1 MAYSSITKPTEYFN
15 TIIYTGDGTSNR
27 NITGFGFQPDW
38 LWQKTTNQT
47 FNHYWFD
54 SARGNSSV
62 LKSNSTDAQDTST
75 TGFNGFISDGFNVSQ
90 VTGWEMNNSSLSVQ
104 YVNWCWRGAGGTA
117 SNGNGSITST
127 VSANTTSGFSVVT
140 TTGTGSAATV
150 GHGIGIAPKMVIGKR
165 RDSGSSQWRVFNSN
179 LSSASHILFLDST
192 DAEQS
197 GNSAT
202 WNNTAPT
209 STVFSVAGSGDVNA
223 SSGTFVFFCFAEVK
237 GFSKFGKYSGNGN
250 ADGTFVHTGFAPAFV
265 MFKRSDSTSNWIIF
279 DQKRGLFNLNDNY
292 LYPNSTAGEGTSSS
306 SGVDL
311 LSNGFK
317 QRNTYADA
325 NTSSGTYIYMAFAE
339 NPFVANDSGTAVPVV
354 AR

>member
-75 TGFNGFISDGFNVSQ
+75 TGFNGFISDGFSVSQ
-90 VTGWEMNNSSLSVQ
+90 VTGWEMNNSSLSVE

-117 SNGNGSITST
+117 SNGDGSITST

-179 LSSASHILFLDST
+179 LSSASHILFLDSA
-192 DAEQS
+192 DGEQS

-223 SSGTFVFFCFAEVK
+223 SSGTFVFYCFAEVK

-250 ADGTFVHTGFAPAFV
+250 ADGTFVYTGFKPA
-265 MFKRSDSTSNWIIF
+265 WIMVKKFNSSGDEWNIF
-279 DQKRGLFNLNDNY
+279 DNKRDVDNVMQQR
-292 LYPNSTAGEGTSSS
+292 LVANVNAANAAGTYVDFLS
-306 SGVDL
+306 SGFKFRTTNNL
-311 LSNGFK
+311 GNG
-317 QRNTYADA
+317 
-325 NTSSGTYIYMAFAE
+325 SGNSYIYMAFAE

>member
-75 TGFNGFISDGFNVSQ
+75 TGFNGFISDGFSVSQ
-90 VTGWEMNNSSLSVQ
+90 VTGWEMNNSSLSVE

-117 SNGNGSITST
+117 SNGDGSITST

-179 LSSASHILFLDST
+179 LSSASHILFLDSA
-192 DAEQS
+192 DGEQS

-223 SSGTFVFFCFAEVK
+223 SGGTFVFFCFAEVK
-237 GFSKFGKYSGNGN
+237 GFSRFGKYSGNGK
-250 ADGTFVHTGFAPAFV
+250 ADGTFVYTGFKPA
-265 MFKRSDSTSNWIIF
+265 WIMVKKFNSSGDEWNIF
-279 DQKRGLFNLNDNY
+279 DNKRDIDNVMQQR
-292 LYPNSTAGEGTSSS
+292 LVANVNAANASGTY
-306 SGVDL
+306 VDF

-317 QRNTYADA
+317 FR
-325 NTSSGTYIYMAFAE
+325 TSNNLGNGSGNSYIYMAFAE
-339 NPFVANDSGTAVPVV
+339 NPFVANDSGTAVPVT

>member
-90 VTGWEMNNSSLSVQ
+90 VTGWEMNNSSLSVE

-117 SNGNGSITST
+117 SNGDGSITST

-179 LSSASHILFLDST
+179 LSSASHILFLDSA
-192 DAEQS
+192 DGEQS

-223 SSGTFVFFCFAEVK
+223 SGGTFVFFCFADVK
-237 GFSKFGKYSGNGN
+237 VFSKFG
-250 ADGTFVHTGFAPAFV
+250 
-265 MFKRSDSTSNWIIF
+265 
-279 DQKRGLFNLNDNY
+279 
-292 LYPNSTAGEGTSSS
+292 
-306 SGVDL
+306 
-311 LSNGFK
+311 
-317 QRNTYADA
+317 
-325 NTSSGTYIYMAFAE
+325 
-339 NPFVANDSGTAVPVV
+339 
-354 AR
+354 

>member
-1 MAYSSITKPTEYFN
+1 MAYSSIVKPEDYFN
-15 TIIYTGDGTSNR
+15 IKLTTG
-27 NITGFGFQPDW
+27 TGSSQAVTGVGFQPDW
-38 LWQKTTNQT
+38 IWGKRTDSTG
-47 FNHYWFD
+47 NHSWFD
-54 SARGNSSV
+54 AVRGITKG
-62 LKSNSTDAQDTST
+62 LESNSTGAEFTST
-75 TGFNGFISDGFNVSQ
+75 DYYSSFDSDGFTIAAGSSGAGNGSSQ
-90 VTGWEMNNSSLSVQ
+90 TAVQ
-104 YVNWCWRGAGGTA
+104 WCWLGANGTS

-127 VSANTTSGFSVVT
+127 VSANTTSGFSIVT

-179 LSSASHILFLDST
+179 LSSASHILFLDSA
-192 DAEQS
+192 DGEQS

-223 SSGTFVFFCFAEVK
+223 SSGTFVFYCFAEVK

-250 ADGTFVHTGFAPAFV
+250 ADGTFVYTGFKPA
-265 MFKRSDSTSNWIIF
+265 WIMVKKFNSSGDEWNIF
-279 DQKRGLFNLNDNY
+279 DNKRDVDNVMQQR
-292 LYPNSTAGEGTSSS
+292 LVANVNAANAAGTY
-306 SGVDL
+306 VDF

-317 QRNTYADA
+317 FRTTN
-325 NTSSGTYIYMAFAE
+325 NLGNGSGNSYIYMAFAE

>member
-237 GFSKFGKYSGNGN
+237 GFSKFGKYNGNGN
-250 ADGTFVHTGFAPAFV
+250 ADGTFVYTGFKPAWIMVKKFNSSGDEWNIFDNKRDVDNV
-265 MFKRSDSTSNWIIF
+265 MQQRLVANVNAANAAGTYVDFLSSGFKTRASHGTSNA
-279 DQKRGLFNLNDNY
+279 DDTNY
-292 LYPNSTAGEGTSSS
+292 FYYVWAGQPGTTPFGTHPN
-306 SGVDL
+306 
-311 LSNGFK
+311 
-317 QRNTYADA
+317 
-325 NTSSGTYIYMAFAE
+325 
-339 NPFVANDSGTAVPVV
+339 

>member
-1 MAYSSITKPTEYFN
+1 MAYSSIVKPEDYFN
-15 TIIYTGDGTSNR
+15 IKLTTG
-27 NITGFGFQPDW
+27 TGSSQAVTGVGFQPDW
-38 LWQKTTNQT
+38 IWGKRTDSTG
-47 FNHYWFD
+47 NHSWFD
-54 SARGNSSV
+54 AVRGITKG
-62 LKSNSTDAQDTST
+62 LESNSTGAEFTST
-75 TGFNGFISDGFNVSQ
+75 DYYSSFDSDGFTIAAGSSGAGNGSSQ
-90 VTGWEMNNSSLSVQ
+90 TAVQ
-104 YVNWCWRGAGGTA
+104 WCWLGANGTS

-127 VSANTTSGFSVVT
+127 VSANTTSGFSIVT

-179 LSSASHILFLDST
+179 LSSASHILFLDSA
-192 DAEQS
+192 DGEQS

-223 SSGTFVFFCFAEVK
+223 SSGTFVFYCFAEVK

-250 ADGTFVHTGFAPAFV
+250 ADGTFVYTGFKPA
-265 MFKRSDSTSNWIIF
+265 WIMVKKFNSSGDEWNIF
-279 DQKRGLFNLNDNY
+279 DNKRDVDNVMQQR
-292 LYPNSTAGEGTSSS
+292 LVANVNAANASGTY
-306 SGVDL
+306 VDF

-317 QRNTYADA
+317 FRTTN
-325 NTSSGTYIYMAFAE
+325 NLGNGSGNSYIYMAFAE

>member
-1 MAYSSITKPTEYFN
+1 MAYSSIVKPEDYFN
-15 TIIYTGDGTSNR
+15 IKLTTG
-27 NITGFGFQPDW
+27 TGSSQAVTGVGFQPDW
-38 LWQKTTNQT
+38 IWGKRTDSTG
-47 FNHYWFD
+47 NHSWFD
-54 SARGNSSV
+54 AVRGITKG
-62 LKSNSTDAQDTST
+62 LESNSTGAEFTST
-75 TGFNGFISDGFNVSQ
+75 DYYSSFDSDGFTIAAGSSGAGNGSSQ
-90 VTGWEMNNSSLSVQ
+90 TAVQ
-104 YVNWCWRGAGGTA
+104 WCWLGANGTS

-127 VSANTTSGFSVVT
+127 VSANTTSGFSIVT

-250 ADGTFVHTGFAPAFV
+250 ADGTFVYTGFKPAWIMVKKFNSG
-265 MFKRSDSTSNWIIF
+265 SDEWNIF
-279 DQKRGLFNLNDNY
+279 DNKRDIDNVMQQR
-292 LYPNSTAGEGTSSS
+292 LVANVNAANASGTY
-306 SGVDL
+306 VDF

-317 QRNTYADA
+317 FRTTN
-325 NTSSGTYIYMAFAE
+325 NLGNGSGNSYIYMAFAE

>member
-1 MAYSSITKPTEYFN
+1 MAYSSIVKPTEYFN

-90 VTGWEMNNSSLSVQ
+90 VTGWEMNNSSLSVE
-104 YVNWCWRGAGGTA
+104 YANWCWRGAGSTA
-117 SNGNGSITST
+117 SNGNGSITSS
-127 VSANTTSGFSVVT
+127 VSANTTSGFSIVSY
-140 TTGTGSAATV
+140 TGNSTAGATV
-150 GHGIGIAPKMVIGKR
+150 GHGLTSAPKFVIGKAINTGGE
-165 RDSGSSQWRVFNSN
+165 DWFTGNSSSGFDKYIKINSDHAAQTFSGVFN
-179 LSSASHILFLDST
+179 D
-192 DAEQS
+192 
-197 GNSAT
+197 
-202 WNNTAPT
+202 TAPS
-209 STVFSVAGSGDVNA
+209 STVVTLGSNGIANSSSYNYIMYCFS
-223 SSGTFVFFCFAEVK
+223 EVK
-237 GFSKFGKYSGNGN
+237 GYSKIGSYTGNGN
-250 ADGTFVHTGFAPAFV
+250 ADGTFVYTGFKPAFLIV
-265 MFKRSDSTSNWIIF
+265 KISSGQNEWTMRDNKRDVDNSTNHT
-279 DQKRGLFNLNDNY
+279 
-292 LYPNSTAGEGTSSS
+292 LYPNLNSAEAGGSGEGI
-306 SGVDL
+306 DF

-317 QRNTYADA
+317 LRLSAGSLNG
-325 NTSSGTYIYMAFAE
+325 SGSTYIYLAFAE

>member
-90 VTGWEMNNSSLSVQ
+90 VTGWEMNNSSLSVE

-117 SNGNGSITST
+117 SNGDGSITST

-179 LSSASHILFLDST
+179 LSSASHILFLDSA
-192 DAEQS
+192 DGEQS

-223 SSGTFVFFCFAEVK
+223 SGGTFVFFCFAEVK

-250 ADGTFVHTGFAPAFV
+250 ADGTFVYTGFKPA
-265 MFKRSDSTSNWIIF
+265 WIMVKKFNSSGDEWNIF
-279 DQKRGLFNLNDNY
+279 DNKRDVDNVMQQR
-292 LYPNSTAGEGTSSS
+292 LVANVNAANAAGTYVDFLS
-306 SGVDL
+306 SGFKFRTTNNL
-311 LSNGFK
+311 GNG
-317 QRNTYADA
+317 
-325 NTSSGTYIYMAFAE
+325 SGNSYIYMAFAE

>member
-1 MAYSSITKPTEYFN
+1 MAYSSIVKPEDYFN
-15 TIIYTGDGTSNR
+15 IKLTTG
-27 NITGFGFQPDW
+27 TGSSQAVTGVGFQPDW
-38 LWQKTTNQT
+38 IWGKRTDSTG
-47 FNHYWFD
+47 NHSWFD
-54 SARGNSSV
+54 AVRGITKG
-62 LKSNSTDAQDTST
+62 LESNSTGAEFTST
-75 TGFNGFISDGFNVSQ
+75 DYYSSFDSDGFTIAAGSSGAGNGSSQ
-90 VTGWEMNNSSLSVQ
+90 TAVQ
-104 YVNWCWRGAGGTA
+104 WCWLGANGTS

-127 VSANTTSGFSVVT
+127 VSANTTSGFSIVT

-250 ADGTFVHTGFAPAFV
+250 ADGTFVYTGFKPA
-265 MFKRSDSTSNWIIF
+265 WIMVKKFNSSGDEWNIF
-279 DQKRGLFNLNDNY
+279 DNKRDVDNVMQQR
-292 LYPNSTAGEGTSSS
+292 LVANVNAANAAGTYVDFLS
-306 SGVDL
+306 SGFKFRTTNNL
-311 LSNGFK
+311 GNG
-317 QRNTYADA
+317 
-325 NTSSGTYIYMAFAE
+325 SGNSYIYMAFAE

>member
-1 MAYSSITKPTEYFN
+1 MAYSSIVKPEDYFN
-15 TIIYTGDGTSNR
+15 IKLTTG
-27 NITGFGFQPDW
+27 TGSSQAVTGVGFQPDW
-38 LWQKTTNQT
+38 IWGKRTDSTG
-47 FNHYWFD
+47 NHSWFD
-54 SARGNSSV
+54 AVRGITKG
-62 LKSNSTDAQDTST
+62 LESNSTGAEFTST
-75 TGFNGFISDGFNVSQ
+75 DYYSSFDSDGFTIAAGSSGAGNGSSQ
-90 VTGWEMNNSSLSVQ
+90 TAVQ
-104 YVNWCWRGAGGTA
+104 WCWLGANGTS

-127 VSANTTSGFSVVT
+127 VSANTTSGFSIVT

-179 LSSASHILFLDST
+179 LSSASHILFLDSA
-192 DAEQS
+192 DGEQS

-223 SSGTFVFFCFAEVK
+223 SGGTFVFFCFAEVK

-250 ADGTFVHTGFAPAFV
+250 ADGTFVYTGFKPA
-265 MFKRSDSTSNWIIF
+265 WIMVKKFNSSGDEWNIF
-279 DQKRGLFNLNDNY
+279 DNKRDVDNVMQQR
-292 LYPNSTAGEGTSSS
+292 LVANVNAANAAGTY
-306 SGVDL
+306 VDF

-317 QRNTYADA
+317 FRTTN
-325 NTSSGTYIYMAFAE
+325 NLGNGSGNSYIYMAFAE